1 MDHAD
6 VEVVGG
12 VAVAFCNE
20 LFGGGEGVGGMH
32 LLLMFSSF
40 RSPLGGQNF

>member
-32 LLLMFSSF
+32 ASAHSELF
-40 RSPLGGQNF
+40 GGGDGVGGT